1 MQKVSTR
8 VTVAGRTFLLNRQQV
23 EERVAGVLPE
33 ALRDHYVVVGGRRFP
48 PKQVLALVTGLDRAD
63 FTTYQARGVLRR
75 LGLVTGRVGVPPERT
90 EDAAVGGGWGVEEL
104 RYADELRPHRGRFV
118 AVDAGRVLV
127 VADDPLDVVRW
138 LEANDR
144 SASSVFRVPLD
155 PSIDMGG
162 FSG

>member
-8 VTVAGRTFLLNRQQV
+8 VRVAGRTFQLDRTLI
-23 EERVAGVLPE
+23 EERIGGVLPE
-33 ALRDHYVVVGGRRFP
+33 SLRDHYVVVGGRRFP

-75 LGLVTGRVGVPPERT
+75 LGLVTGRVGNAPERA
-90 EDAAVGGGWGVEEL
+90 EHPLPGSGWGPDDL
-104 RYADELRPHRGRFV
+104 RYAEELRPHRGRFV

-127 VADDPLDVVRW
+127 SADDPMDVVRW
-138 LEANDR
+138 LESNDR
-144 SASSVFRVPLD
+144 SADSVFRVPLD

-162 FSG
+162 FPG